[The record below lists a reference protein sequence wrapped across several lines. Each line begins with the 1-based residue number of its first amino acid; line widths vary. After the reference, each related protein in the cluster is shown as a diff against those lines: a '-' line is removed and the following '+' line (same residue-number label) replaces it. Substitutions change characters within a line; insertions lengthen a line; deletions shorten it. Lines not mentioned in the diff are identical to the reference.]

1 MTLHA
6 GHLIRRLALTALV
19 ALAASFPGPGAVAAE
34 GPRSAANGANP
45 CAEPIKWAERLTH
58 IPERLLASVALAE
71 SGRLDPVTRAKIA
84 WPWTVTSGGQ
94 GRYFSTKQE
103 AIAWVKT
110 LQARGVRNID
120 VGCMQVNLQHHPE
133 AFTSL
138 DEAFDP
144 PTNVAYAAAFLLSLF
159 QEKRS
164 WPVAVGLYH
173 SATPIFHFAYR
184 NKVQSIWNDERRR
197 AAEEQRRA
205 TLAAYEERRAKLM
218 AEAQA
223 REDARRGGQPAVSA
237 VN

>member
-1 MTLHA
+1 MKPHPSLFLRSLA
-6 GHLIRRLALTALV
+6 VAVLVALTALV
-19 ALAASFPGPGAVAAE
+19 LASVATAAE
-34 GPRSAANGANP
+34 GPKIPANSANS
-45 CAEPIKWAERLTH
+45 CAEQIAWAERLTH
-58 IPERLLASVALAE
+58 MPERLLASVALAE
-71 SGRLDPVTRAKIA
+71 SGRLDPVTRAKVA

-94 GRYFSTKQE
+94 GRYFSTKQD

-110 LQARGVRNID
+110 LRARGVRNID
-120 VGCMQVNLQHHPE
+120 VGCMQVNLMHHPE
-133 AFTSL
+133 AFATL

-173 SATPIFHFAYR
+173 SATPSFHFAYR

-205 TLAAYEERRAKLM
+205 TMAAYEERRARVM

-223 REDARRGGQPAVSA
+223 REDARRGVQTAASA

>member
-1 MTLHA
+1 MTSHRAHVL
-6 GHLIRRLALTALV
+6 RSLALTALV
-19 ALAASFPGPGAVAAE
+19 ALTAILFGPDVRAAE
-34 GPRSAANGANP
+34 GPKTPANSIDS
-45 CAEPIKWAERLTH
+45 CADSIAWAERLTRM
-58 IPERLLASVALAE
+58 PERLLASVALAE
-71 SGRLDPVTRAKIA
+71 SGRWDPVNRAKIA

-94 GRYFSTKQE
+94 GRFFSTKQE

-110 LQARGVRNID
+110 LRARGVRNID
-120 VGCMQVNLQHHPE
+120 VGCMQVNLMHHPE
-133 AFTSL
+133 AFATL

-159 QEKRS
+159 QDKRS

-173 SATPIFHFAYR
+173 SATPAFHYAYR
-184 NKVQSIWNDERRR
+184 NKVQTIWNDERRR

-205 TLAAYEERRAKLM
+205 TLAAYEERRARTM

-223 REDARRGGQPAVSA
+223 RQDARQRVAA